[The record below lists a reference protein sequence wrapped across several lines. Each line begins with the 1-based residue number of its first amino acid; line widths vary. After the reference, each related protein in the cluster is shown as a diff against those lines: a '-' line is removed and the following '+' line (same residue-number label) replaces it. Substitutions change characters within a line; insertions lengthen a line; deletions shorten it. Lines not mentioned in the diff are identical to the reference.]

1 MEVDLIEIE
10 AKLKRMLEQLDARKV
25 QLKEEFQALERQH
38 PSAAVDTSNTAV
50 STQEDSRLESPS
62 PGFMGGSPAE
72 PADTQERTLHFQDD
86 PSPTQGPTQ
95 PEAVVETTPPGEVP
109 VAQGEGLDN
118 TLPAMEKASEKL
130 SASELAPPNPIPA
143 PSAPEKDARSLK
155 EQIAGSSV
163 EEAVLAALKA
173 LETRLKPAKIAE
185 ELLAAGYPFPGDN
198 PRDLVMNVL
207 PDMARDNKIRQM
219 KTIKGTYFTLL

>member
-1 MEVDLIEIE
+1 M
-10 AKLKRMLEQLDARKV
+10 
-25 QLKEEFQALERQH
+25 
-38 PSAAVDTSNTAV
+38 
-50 STQEDSRLESPS
+50 
-62 PGFMGGSPAE
+62 
-72 PADTQERTLHFQDD
+72 
-86 PSPTQGPTQ
+86 
-95 PEAVVETTPPGEVP
+95 
-109 VAQGEGLDN
+109 
-118 TLPAMEKASEKL
+118 
-130 SASELAPPNPIPA
+130 
-143 PSAPEKDARSLK
+143 K